1 MDESNGHGTS
11 PVDISPPIQV
21 SSQEQAPTDLEI
33 PVSASSVITGADNQK
48 ENVDDTDTSIMQEDV
63 GPPQDQTIPTS
74 RENVNELAPRTE
86 DILVGS
92 SIADGSAPE
101 PLNASAATLSNTTAE
116 HADNGSISAVDIQVN
131 NNHETNGEKVPDMET
146 SQVRSSDVLNQH
158 QLKVETKID
167 RTPEANVQPED
178 IKPIIVKRG
187 LVDTAA
193 PFESVRE
200 AVSKFGG
207 IVDWKAHKAMTI
219 EKRKH
224 VELELQKAQE
234 EIPEYKKQS
243 EAAEAAKAQ
252 VFWELESTKRLI
264 EELKLNL
271 ERAQTEEAQAK
282 QDSELA
288 RLRLEEMEQGIT
300 DEVSVAAKAQLDVAK
315 ARYAAAVADLKTVK
329 GELIALQAEYVSLVK
344 ERDMAVLRAEAAVS
358 ASKEIEKT
366 VEELT
371 LELIN
376 AKESLESAHAAL
388 MEAEEHRIG
397 ASLAREHD
405 TLNWEKELKQAEEE
419 LVWLNE
425 QLVSAKDLKLK
436 LDTASKLLLDLKAEL
451 AAYMEAKL
459 KEEVDSN
466 KEVEEEGA
474 TSEAGEADK
483 SPKSA
488 KAVVALTKK
497 ELNEVEFKI
506 EKAKDEV
513 KCLKVAA
520 VSLQSELESEK
531 AALATMRQREGMASI
546 AVSSLEAE
554 LSRTKEEI
562 EITQMKEREAR
573 EKMVELPKELQKAA
587 QEADQA
593 KLEAQAMREELRKA
607 REEAEQAKAGETT
620 IESRLNA
627 ALKEIE
633 AARASERLA
642 LAAVKALQESEENI
656 SDGVTLPLD
665 EYYELSKQAHEA
677 EELASQKVAAA
688 VAQIEV
694 AQQSHSQSLE
704 RLEEANKELSERR
717 EALKA
722 ATEKAEIAKKG
733 KLGVEQ
739 ELRKWRAD
747 HEQRRKAD
755 AAAAAAPP
763 PPPIPSRSPV
773 KSFDEGREGR
783 KNVDNDMS
791 SAVHVRHASSPKTYD
806 SHDESDVSFSD
817 FKDAK
822 KKKFFPKFVKF
833 LAGKKGSGQSPKQ

>member
-1 MDESNGHGTS
+1 MLEMVIVVSSVGFVLDLKWKNQVFVLFGPPNFGGMDESNGHGTS
-11 PVDISPPIQV
+11 PMDISPPIQV

-48 ENVDDTDTSIMQEDV
+48 ENVDDTDKSIMQQDV
-63 GPPQDQTIPTS
+63 SPPQDQTIPTS
-74 RENVNELAPRTE
+74 LENVNELAPRTE

-92 SIADGSAPE
+92 SRSDGSAPE
-101 PLNASAATLSNTTAE
+101 LLNASAATLSNTTAE
-116 HADNGSISAVDIQVN
+116 HEDNGSISAVDIQVN

-146 SQVRSSDVLNQH
+146 SQVRSSDDLNQH
-158 QLKVETKID
+158 QLKVEGKID
-167 RTPEANVQPED
+167 RTQEANVQPED
-178 IKPIIVKRG
+178 AKPIIVNRG

-207 IVDWKAHKAMTI
+207 IVDWKAHKAITI

-243 EAAEAAKAQ
+243 EAAEGAKAQ
-252 VFWELESTKRLI
+252 VLWELESTKRLI

-271 ERAQTEEAQAK
+271 EKAQTEEAQAK

-300 DEVSVAAKAQLDVAK
+300 DEVSVAAKTQLDVAK
-315 ARYAAAVADLKTVK
+315 ARYAAAVVDLKTVK

-366 VEELT
+366 
-371 LELIN
+371 
-376 AKESLESAHAAL
+376 
-388 MEAEEHRIG
+388 
-397 ASLAREHD
+397 
-405 TLNWEKELKQAEEE
+405 AEEE

-425 QLVSAKDLKLK
+425 QLVSAKDLKSK

-451 AAYMEAKL
+451 AAYMDAKL
-459 KEEVDSN
+459 KEEVDAN
-466 KEVEEEGA
+466 KEVEEDGA
-474 TSEAGEADK
+474 TSEAGEVDK

-488 KAVVALTKK
+488 KAMVALTKK

-531 AALATMRQREGMASI
+531 TALATMRQREGMASI
-546 AVSSLEAE
+546 AVLSLEAE

-562 EITQMKEREAR
+562 ELTQMKEREAR

-593 KLEAQAMREELRKA
+593 KLEAQSMREELRKA

-642 LAAVKALQESEENI
+642 LAAFKALQESEENI
-656 SDGVTLPLD
+656 SDGVMLPLD

-677 EELASQKVAAA
+677 EELANQKVGAA

-722 ATEKAEIAKKG
+722 AMEKAERAKKG

-747 HEQRRKAD
+747 HEQRRKVD

-763 PPPIPSRSPV
+763 PPPIPSQSPM

-783 KNVDNDMS
+783 KSVDNDLS
-791 SAVHVRHASSPKTYD
+791 SVVHVRHASSPKMYD

-822 KKKFFPKFVKF
+822 KKKSFFPKFVKF
-833 LAGKKGSGQSPKQ
+833 LAGKKGPGQSPKQ